1 MYNHARAKKIRDEQE
16 MKQYQQIAVI
26 DQSQNYVSHARR
38 RAVQIMMHQSIE
50 ARTSGAKVRSHSHV
64 VRSLTSKNLSGP
76 VNLIGPSSYAKKQEL
91 IPTNVLP
98 IPHSNSLPQTNDY
111 QKSATEKKFKEVLGQ
126 QLDLLNYHRRQF
138 EGLLSS
144 ELD

>member
-1 MYNHARAKKIRDEQE
+1 
-16 MKQYQQIAVI
+16 
-26 DQSQNYVSHARR
+26 
-38 RAVQIMMHQSIE
+38 MMHQSIE

-64 VRSLTSKNLSGP
+64 VRSLTSKNLSAP
-76 VNLIGPSSYAKKQEL
+76 VNSISPSGYAKKQEL

-98 IPHSNSLPQTNDY
+98 HSNTLPYNNDY